1 MASKLTAEQQRRV
14 DEILQFQRTVEH
26 VAKLVAE
33 LEGNRAAKSSFIDN
47 LCETIARE
55 LSQMRQRALTANIGT
70 LGDVAGA
77 MSVMAGRG
85 GGIFMKIR
93 GLNDGLTS
101 LRMQLDETLTVEE
114 TVRLFRS
121 FYRRSHTV
129 DEVLGLVELGEKR
142 GAWVGKLSGGQ
153 KQRLAVACAL
163 VSRPELLFLDE
174 PTTGLDPQSRR
185 QLWDVIGR
193 FRAAGGTVLLTTH
206 YMEEAERLCDRV
218 AIMDHG
224 KVIAL
229 GTPRSLIASLG
240 AEHVVEFALADGATR
255 APSPSE
261 LAALPGVRAVRPA
274 LRRTALTVAEVH
286 RAVPALLG
294 LLERRGAELSLLA
307 THHATL
313 ETSSCRSPAGSC
325 AMRDHPLVQLTL
337 ARMREFYREPEA
349 IFWVFG
355 FPLVL
360 AFALGVAFRNRGPGE
375 LKVGVL
381 RAPGDSAVAAALD
394 RAPALAAT
402 VLDSSD
408 ARIALRTGRVALLV
422 GPGAPLVSRDDS
434 TRTESRLARLE
445 ADAALQRARGRADA
459 ASVRDE
465 RITEPG
471 ARYIDFL
478 IPGLLGMNLMGS
490 GLWGVGFS
498 VVQARTKK
506 LLKRLM
512 ATPMR
517 RGHYLLSFILSRLLF
532 LFLEIAALVGFGW
545 VMFGVGVRGSYG
557 ALALI
562 TVLGAL
568 SFAGL
573 GLLVA
578 SRARTIEAVSGLM
591 NLVMLP
597 MWILSG
603 TFFSY
608 ARFPDAMQPLVK
620 ALPLTALNDALR
632 AVMIDG
638 SRLGDLGAPLGIVTA
653 WGFVSFVVALQIFRW
668 R

>member
-1 MASKLTAEQQRRV
+1 M
-14 DEILQFQRTVEH
+14 I
-26 VAKLVAE
+26 
-33 LEGNRAAKSSFIDN
+33 
-47 LCETIARE
+47 
-55 LSQMRQRALTANIGT
+55 
-70 LGDVAGA
+70 
-77 MSVMAGRG
+77 
-85 GGIFMKIR
+85 
-93 GLNDGLTS
+93 
-101 LRMQLDETLTVEE
+101 
-114 TVRLFRS
+114 
-121 FYRRSHTV
+121 
-129 DEVLGLVELGEKR
+129 
-142 GAWVGKLSGGQ
+142 
-153 KQRLAVACAL
+153 
-163 VSRPELLFLDE
+163 
-174 PTTGLDPQSRR
+174 
-185 QLWDVIGR
+185 
-193 FRAAGGTVLLTTH
+193 
-206 YMEEAERLCDRV
+206 
-218 AIMDHG
+218 
-224 KVIAL
+224 
-229 GTPRSLIASLG
+229 
-240 AEHVVEFALADGATR
+240 
-255 APSPSE
+255 
-261 LAALPGVRAVRPA
+261 
-274 LRRTALTVAEVH
+274 
-286 RAVPALLG
+286 
-294 LLERRGAELSLLA
+294 
-307 THHATL
+307 
-313 ETSSCRSPAGSC
+313 
-325 AMRDHPLVQLTL
+325 DHPLVQLTL

-360 AFALGVAFRNRGPGE
+360 AFALGIAFRNRGPGE

-381 RAPGDSAVAAALD
+381 RAPGDSAIASALD
-394 RAPALAAT
+394 RAPGLAAA
-402 VLDSSD
+402 VLDSSE
-408 ARIALRTGRVALLV
+408 ARVELRTGRIALLV
-422 GPGAPLVSRDDS
+422 VPGTPLVYRYDS

-459 ASVRDE
+459 APVRDE

-490 GLWGVGFS
+490 GLWGIGFS

-545 VMFGVGVRGSYG
+545 LMFGVGVRGSYV

-573 GLLVA
+573 GMLVA

-608 ARFPDAMQPLVK
+608 ARFPDAMQPFVK

-638 SRLGDLGAPLGIVTA
+638 TGLMRLGAPLAIVA
-653 WGFVSFVVALQIFRW
+653 GWGAVSFVIALQIFRW